1 MKQLTWS
8 DFDQFQPCYSP
19 QEKYGDFNGTI
30 LDILKDERIPSN
42 DKIWAATCKG
52 ILPDYVNRKFATQC
66 CRQIWHL
73 LTDERSRNAVEVAE
87 RFNEGEAT
95 AEELN
100 VAWVL
105 RGCDAASVLRAA
117 AWAAWAAAWVAAA
130 WAARDAAGDAAR
142 DAARAADGA
151 WAAARAAGDARAA
164 QVKLLINIIEEYYNH
179 EQATKERPVKGG

>member
-30 LDILKDERIPSN
+30 LDILNDERIPSN

-66 CRQIWHL
+66 CRHIWHL

-100 VAWVL
+100 
-105 RGCDAASVLRAA
+105 
-117 AWAAWAAAWVAAA
+117 AAWAAAWAANAAWAAA
-130 WAARDAAGDAAR
+130 WAADAASAAAWDAAWAARAAAR
-142 DAARAADGA
+142 DAARDS
-151 WAAARAAGDARAA
+151 
-164 QVKLLINIIEEYYNH
+164 QVKILINIIEEYNAHLHH
-179 EQATKERPVKGG
+179 EQH

>member
-30 LDILKDERIPSN
+30 LDILNDERIPDN

-100 VAWVL
+100 AAWAAAWAA
-105 RGCDAASVLRAA
+105 DAASAAASAA

-130 WAARDAAGDAAR
+130 WAARAAADAAYAACDAAR
-142 DAARAADGA
+142 DAARDS
-151 WAAARAAGDARAA
+151 
-164 QVKLLINIIEEYYNH
+164 QVKILINIIEEYNAHLHH
-179 EQATKERPVKGG
+179 EQH

>member
-30 LDILKDERIPSN
+30 LDILNDERIPDN

-100 VAWVL
+100 
-105 RGCDAASVLRAA
+105 
-117 AWAAWAAAWVAAA
+117 AAWAAAWAADAASAAAWDAA
-130 WAARDAAGDAAR
+130 WAARAAAR
-142 DAARAADGA
+142 DAARDS
-151 WAAARAAGDARAA
+151 
-164 QVKLLINIIEEYYNH
+164 QVKILINIIEEYNAHLHH
-179 EQATKERPVKGG
+179 EQH

>member
-30 LDILKDERIPSN
+30 LDILNDERIPDN

-100 VAWVL
+100 
-105 RGCDAASVLRAA
+105 
-117 AWAAWAAAWVAAA
+117 AAWAAARAA
-130 WAARDAAGDAAR
+130 WAAARAAWDAADAACDAAWDAAWDAAYAADAAWDAAWAAAYAADAACDAAR
-142 DAARAADGA
+142 DAARDS
-151 WAAARAAGDARAA
+151 
-164 QVKLLINIIEEYYNH
+164 QVKILINIIEEYNAHLHH
-179 EQATKERPVKGG
+179 EQH

>member
-30 LDILKDERIPSN
+30 LDILNDERIPDN

-100 VAWVL
+100 
-105 RGCDAASVLRAA
+105 AARAA
-117 AWAAWAAAWVAAA
+117 AWAADAAYAAYAADAAW
-130 WAARDAAGDAAR
+130 DA
-142 DAARAADGA
+142 A
-151 WAAARAAGDARAA
+151 WAAARDS
-164 QVKLLINIIEEYYNH
+164 QVKILINIIEEYNAHLHH
-179 EQATKERPVKGG
+179 EQH

>member
-30 LDILKDERIPSN
+30 LDILNDERIPDN

-66 CRQIWHL
+66 CRHIWHL

-100 VAWVL
+100 AAWAAAWAA
-105 RGCDAASVLRAA
+105 DAASAAAGAA
-117 AWAAWAAAWVAAA
+117 AWAAWAAAWVAAR
-130 WAARDAAGDAAR
+130 W
-142 DAARAADGA
+142 AARAAAD
-151 WAAARAAGDARAA
+151 AASDS
-164 QVKLLINIIEEYYNH
+164 QVKILINIIEEYNAHLHH
-179 EQATKERPVKGG
+179 EQH

>member
-30 LDILKDERIPSN
+30 LDILNDERIPDN

-100 VAWVL
+100 
-105 RGCDAASVLRAA
+105 
-117 AWAAWAAAWVAAA
+117 AAWAAAWAADAASAAA
-130 WAARDAAGDAAR
+130 LR
-142 DAARAADGA
+142 
-151 WAAARAAGDARAA
+151 
-164 QVKLLINIIEEYYNH
+164 VLLRGLLLMLRGLLRGMLRGMLRGLLRGMLRGLLRGLLRGMLRWIH
-179 EQATKERPVKGG
+179 K

>member
-30 LDILKDERIPSN
+30 LDILNDERIPDN

-100 VAWVL
+100 AAWAAAWAA
-105 RGCDAASVLRAA
+105 DAASAAASAA
-117 AWAAWAAAWVAAA
+117 AWAAWAAAGVAARAAA
-130 WAARDAAGDAAR
+130 WAAAWV
-142 DAARAADGA
+142 AARAA
-151 WAAARAAGDARAA
+151 ARDS
-164 QVKLLINIIEEYYNH
+164 QVKILINIIEEYNAHLHH
-179 EQATKERPVKGG
+179 EQH

>member
-30 LDILKDERIPSN
+30 LDILNDERIPDN

-100 VAWVL
+100 AARDAAWDAAYAAWAAA
-105 RGCDAASVLRAA
+105 RDAASAAASAAASGAARAA
-117 AWAAWAAAWVAAA
+117 ARAAADAAWAAAW
-130 WAARDAAGDAAR
+130 
-142 DAARAADGA
+142 DAARAAAD
-151 WAAARAAGDARAA
+151 AARDS
-164 QVKLLINIIEEYYNH
+164 QVKILINIIEEYNAHLHH
-179 EQATKERPVKGG
+179 EQH

>member
-66 CRQIWHL
+66 CRQRWHL
-73 LTDERSRNAVEVAE
+73 LTYERSRNAVEVAE
-87 RFNEGEAT
+87 RFNDGNAT
-95 AEELN
+95 AEELSA
-100 VAWVL
+100 AW
-105 RGCDAASVLRAA
+105 DA
-117 AWAAWAAAWVAAA
+117 AWATAWE
-130 WAARDAAGDAAR
+130 
-142 DAARAADGA
+142 AARATAWEAA
-151 WAAARAAGDARAA
+151 WAAARAAAWAAAWEAARDSRDA
-164 QVKLLINIIEEYYNH
+164 QVKLLINIIEGYNAHLHH
-179 EQATKERPVKGG
+179 EQH

>member
-30 LDILKDERIPSN
+30 LDILNDERIPDN

-87 RFNEGEAT
+87 RFNEGKAT
-95 AEELN
+95 AEELAAASGA
-100 VAWVL
+100 AWDAA
-105 RGCDAASVLRAA
+105 RDAASA
-117 AWAAWAAAWVAAA
+117 AAWAAAW
-130 WAARDAAGDAAR
+130 DAAR
-142 DAARAADGA
+142 DAARDS
-151 WAAARAAGDARAA
+151 
-164 QVKLLINIIEEYYNH
+164 QVKILINIIEEYNAHLHH
-179 EQATKERPVKGG
+179 EQH